1 MATAGLA
8 GMRAREG
15 LFSPPSQG
23 TSAKYDRV
31 MDDAIRESQALL
43 ETLGLPKNATFD
55 HSTTSAVTTSW
66 GVHWD
71 EDSIARDLLQNFF
84 DANRDQLDRI
94 TIEVTPDTVR
104 ITGPS
109 GHDLEQLFFL
119 GSEKDPAANVGQYGE
134 GFKAAAMCLVRD
146 HGVRPVA
153 RSGGKIAC
161 IRLASAPVAGTALY
175 PLVYD
180 WFTVPTPFDGT
191 EILLATRVPKL
202 RAAVQA
208 GMSHFFHERN
218 VLVGSLRWKSSDSM
232 FALYASTQS
241 TAGAIFYR
249 RLRRATVE
257 GIPIVLVINKEYARV
272 EKLIRGDRDRKAFGE
287 KLLEVFYEVFVRSD
301 IRWDRQAQRVVVE
314 AARHVWSRGH
324 PLLAAFAEVSRDAW
338 PGPLAREV
346 FGEKYFA
353 RSHSTNPSEH
363 LQYDALERQWRD
375 EGREPL
381 PGYFTS
387 FGVISAKQSIALE
400 EKATLEL
407 NRRGPTDAERRSID
421 LLLERLKDLTPWV
434 HALFARGQTKYMVAR
449 TDEIHGALKKG
460 RSYHS
465 LEVFLAERLF
475 VEDFASALAT
485 FLHEHSHVFGYDG
498 GRAFTDALTQMLET
512 VVRTRATLDDAER
525 QWEIVRKSVVDE
537 RRAAGAG
544 EDGSQATDARLATM
558 DEAQLRALLG
568 RMPPAV
574 LRRLLEDESRGAG

>member
-1 MATAGLA
+1 
-8 GMRAREG
+8 
-15 LFSPPSQG
+15 
-23 TSAKYDRV
+23 
-31 MDDAIRESQALL
+31 MDDAVRESQSLL
-43 ETLGLPKNATFD
+43 EALGLPSNATFD

-66 GVHWD
+66 GVRWD

-84 DANRDQLDRI
+84 DANRDQLHQIKIDL
-94 TIEVTPDTVR
+94 TPEAVR
-104 ITGPS
+104 VSGPS

-153 RSGGKIAC
+153 RSGRKIAC
-161 IRLASAPVAGTALY
+161 IRLATAPVEGTALY

-180 WFTVPTPFDGT
+180 WFVVPISFDGT
-191 EILLATRVPKL
+191 ELLLATRAPKL

-208 GMSHFFHERN
+208 GMSHFLHERN
-218 VLVGSLRWKSSDSM
+218 ALVGPLRWESYDRM
-232 FALYASTQS
+232 FALHDSTQPV
-241 TAGAIFYR
+241 AGAIFYR
-249 RLRRATVE
+249 RLRRAIVQD
-257 GIPIVLVINKEYARV
+257 IPIVLVINKEYAGI

-287 KLLEVFYEVFVRSD
+287 KFLKAFYEVFVRSE
-301 IRWDRQAQRVVVE
+301 IRRNRKAQRVVVE

-324 PLLAAFAEVSRDAW
+324 PLLAALAESSGDPW
-338 PGPLAREV
+338 PGPFAREV
-346 FGEKYFA
+346 FEDKYFA
-353 RSHSTNPSEH
+353 RLHSTNAAEH
-363 LQYDALERQWRD
+363 LRYEALERRWRD
-375 EGREPL
+375 KGCEPL

-407 NRRGPTDAERRSID
+407 NRRGPTDEERRSID
-421 LLLERLKDLTPWV
+421 LLLERLRDLTPWV

-460 RSYHS
+460 RSYQS

-498 GRAFTDALTQMLET
+498 DRGFTDALTQTLET

-525 QWEIVRKSVVDE
+525 QWEIVRKSVIEE
-537 RRAAGAG
+537 RRAVGAG
-544 EDGSQATDARLATM
+544 ENGSQETDARLATM
-558 DEAQLRALLG
+558 NEAQLRALLG
-568 RMPPAV
+568 RTPPAV
-574 LRRLLEDESRGAG
+574 LRRLLDDESRDAS

>member
-1 MATAGLA
+1 
-8 GMRAREG
+8 
-15 LFSPPSQG
+15 
-23 TSAKYDRV
+23 
-31 MDDAIRESQALL
+31 MDDAVRESQALL
-43 ETLGLPKNATFD
+43 ETLGLPRNATFD

-66 GVHWD
+66 GGHWD

-84 DANRDQLDRI
+84 DANRDRLDRVAI
-94 TIEVTPDTVR
+94 AVTPDAVR
-104 ITGPS
+104 VTGPS

-146 HGVRPVA
+146 HGVKPVA
-153 RSGGKIAC
+153 RSGRKIAC
-161 IRLASAPVAGTALY
+161 IRLASAPVAGPTLL

-180 WFTVPTPFDGT
+180 WFVVPTPFDGA
-191 EILLATRVPKL
+191 ELLLATRDSKL

-208 GMSHFFHERN
+208 GMSHFLHERN
-218 VLVGSLRWKSSDSM
+218 VLVGPLRWESYDQM
-232 FALYASTQS
+232 FALHDSAQPV
-241 TAGAIFYR
+241 AGAIFYR
-249 RLRRATVE
+249 RLRRAIVQD
-257 GIPIVLVINKEYARV
+257 IPIVLVINKEYAGI

-287 KLLEVFYEVFVRSD
+287 RFLKAFYEVFVRSEL
-301 IRWDRQAQRVVVE
+301 RRNRKAQRVVVE

-324 PLLAAFAEVSRDAW
+324 PLLAALAEASRDAW
-338 PGPLAREV
+338 PGPFACEV
-346 FGEKYFA
+346 FGDGFFA
-353 RSHSTNPSEH
+353 RSHSTNASEH
-363 LQYDALERQWRD
+363 LRYEALEHRWRD

-387 FGVISAKQSIALE
+387 FGVLSAKQSIALE

-421 LLLERLKDLTPWV
+421 LLLERLRDLTPWV

-460 RSYHS
+460 RNYQS

-498 GRAFTDALTQMLET
+498 GRAFTDALTQTLET
-512 VVRTRATLDDAER
+512 VVRTRGTLDDAER
-525 QWEIVRKSVVDE
+525 QWEIVRKRVIEE
-537 RRAAGAG
+537 RRGAG
-544 EDGSQATDARLATM
+544 TGEGSSQSTDSRLATM
-558 DEAQLRALLG
+558 DEAQLRSLLG

-574 LRRLLEDESRGAG
+574 LRRLLDDEARDAR